1 MSILKS
7 SPGAST
13 DAESGAI
20 ADDQTVARN
29 SATRVKRTDGTTAPP
44 FRLTRANAPEEA
56 RKRMP
61 EAQRVQA
68 ERLIT
73 AMRQAM
79 TLRGLSERALA
90 AELGITLGSTHKYFT
105 YQVLPGRVSTD
116 VMARLART
124 LGVTVDAL
132 LRYFE
137 TGEMQTSV
145 SWEDV
150 ESWLRSNASN
160 EHLPRMFEALTAAA
174 ASGRIGTSAAA
185 APAEPKTREVYEWPI
200 QTLKD
205 AGLPDYLREGM
216 GLTDEAL
223 KALAVDGVFDD
234 RLIEAFSVATNI
246 ETRAVREAFEQ
257 RLPVPGY

>member
-1 MSILKS
+1 MDNDQS
-7 SPGAST
+7 SASNASSQVRHA
-13 DAESGAI
+13 DAPA
-20 ADDQTVARN
+20 A
-29 SATRVKRTDGTTAPP
+29 APV
-44 FRLTRANAPEEA
+44 RLTRANAPEEA
-56 RKRMP
+56 RKRLP

-68 ERLIT
+68 ERLIA

-145 SWEDV
+145 TWEDV
-150 ESWLRSNASN
+150 ESWLRSSASN

-174 ASGRIGTSAAA
+174 ASGRIGTAAA
-185 APAEPKTREVYEWPI
+185 GAPAEPAVRELYDWPI
-200 QTLKD
+200 QALKD
-205 AGLPDYLREGM
+205 VALPDYLREGM

-223 KALAVDGVFDD
+223 RALAVDGVFDD
-234 RLIEAFSVATNI
+234 RLVEAFSVATNI
-246 ETRAVREAFEQ
+246 EAQAVREAFEQ